1 MDYFFKLKEAAVGY
15 LSPAAK
21 RRRTI
26 MPVTPASEVPRPMQP
41 EVATEPRNQKH
52 KAIVAGRVSKKYL
65 SPSDTKQS
73 TRKRKRIDDD
83 YVDGPDTDS
92 DRENLHTLIT
102 PEDSASH
109 IKSRS
114 ESGTSG
120 EDDEEERDPELNS
133 REESELSAEAKVH
146 LFLDRQTELA
156 RRQEAIDRKK
166 EGNWHEDEILLFQKL
181 SMRGFEPLLPSH
193 WNYDFRT
200 CPVTIF
206 SRNDNETFINARS
219 GNDFR
224 GK

>member
-1 MDYFFKLKEAAVGY
+1 
-15 LSPAAK
+15 
-21 RRRTI
+21 
-26 MPVTPASEVPRPMQP
+26 MQP

-52 KAIVAGRVSKKYL
+52 KAIAAERVSKKYL

-73 TRKRKRIDDD
+73 TRKRKRIDNE
-83 YVDGPDTDS
+83 YVDEPDS
-92 DRENLHTLIT
+92 DTENLHTFIT

-114 ESGTSG
+114 DSSTAG
-120 EDDEEERDPELNS
+120 EDDEDERDLDLNTK
-133 REESELSAEAKVH
+133 EESELSAEAKVH

-156 RRQEAIDRKK
+156 RRQETIDRKR
-166 EGNWHEDEILLFQKL
+166 EGNWHDDEIMLFQKL

-206 SRNDNETFINARS
+206 SRNENETFINARS

>member
-1 MDYFFKLKEAAVGY
+1 MDYLFRLKDVAVGY

-26 MPVTPASEVPRPMQP
+26 MPRTPADEMQGPMQH
-41 EVATEPRNQKH
+41 ESATEPRNQKH
-52 KAIVAGRVSKKYL
+52 KAIVAGKVSQKYL
-65 SPSDTKQS
+65 SPSDTKRS
-73 TRKRKRIDDD
+73 TRKRKRIDND
-83 YVDGPDTDS
+83 YVDEPDS
-92 DRENLHTLIT
+92 DTENLHTLIT

-109 IKSRS
+109 IKSQS
-114 ESGTSG
+114 ESGSTR
-120 EDDEEERDPELNS
+120 EDDGDERDLHLNS
-133 REESELSAEAKVH
+133 KEESELSAEAKVH

-156 RRQEAIDRKK
+156 RRQETIDRKK

-200 CPVTIF
+200 CPPTIF
-206 SRNDNETFINARS
+206 SRNEKETFINAKS

>member
-1 MDYFFKLKEAAVGY
+1 VGY

-26 MPVTPASEVPRPMQP
+26 MPMTPAGELQRPMQP

-65 SPSDTKQS
+65 SPSDTQQS
-73 TRKRKRIDDD
+73 TRKRKRIDYD
-83 YVDGPDTDS
+83 YVDGQDS
-92 DRENLHTLIT
+92 DTENLHTLVT

-114 ESGTSG
+114 ESGTTG
-120 EDDEEERDPELNS
+120 EDDEDEGDLDLNTK
-133 REESELSAEAKVH
+133 EESELSAEAKVH

-156 RRQEAIDRKK
+156 RRQETIDRKR
-166 EGNWHEDEILLFQKL
+166 EGNWHEDEIMLFQKL

-200 CPVTIF
+200 CPATIF
-206 SRNDNETFINARS
+206 SRNENETFINARS

-224 GK
+224 GR